1 MQPGHPRC
9 VGIVSVHARSW
20 IRINELRHVLCI
32 YDCQCAFWFVP
43 LHICPSPLRSS
54 DPEDPLPGRMLL
66 YKATKP
72 GFSFF
77 VFFFVLYY
85 FPVYWCMSAV
95 IMACL
100 VSSVKWL
107 AGKNF
112 SDMTT
117 FCRVGHKT
125 LTQSISFSQL
135 LVFYLSI
142 NSKKTEQSSS
152 SIHFRTW

>member
-1 MQPGHPRC
+1 MSSWCLNCHQIQCYPRC

-72 GFSFF
+72 GFSFLC
-77 VFFFVLYY
+77 FF
-85 FPVYWCMSAV
+85 CV
-95 IMACL
+95 ILFSCL
-100 VSSVKWL
+100 LMHVCSHHGMFGFL
-107 AGKNF
+107 
-112 SDMTT
+112 
-117 FCRVGHKT
+117 
-125 LTQSISFSQL
+125 SQ
-135 LVFYLSI
+135 VIGWEEFFRYDHFLSGG
-142 NSKKTEQSSS
+142 T
-152 SIHFRTW
+152 